1 MIMKEISLNILD
13 IAQNSIAADADTVM
27 IEVSEDT
34 LGDKMTVIITDNG
47 KGMSEEMLS
56 AVTDPF
62 TTGRTTRR
70 VGLGIPLLKHA
81 AELTGGSFDIK
92 SKLGEGTTVTAV
104 FGLSHI
110 DRQPLG
116 DIASTM
122 HQLAVMNENTDF
134 IYVHSIDEKVFRFD
148 TKEIK
153 KILGGVSL
161 NAPEVSLWLLEYLKE
176 NEEAIADTVERKGN

>member
-1 MIMKEISLNILD
+1 MKEISLNILD
-13 IAQNSIAADADTVM
+13 IAQNSIAANADTVR
-27 IEVSEDT
+27 IEISEDVKA
-34 LGDKMTVIITDNG
+34 DKMTVTITDNG

-92 SKLGEGTTVTAV
+92 SKIGEGTTVTAV

-134 IYVHSIDEKVFRFD
+134 LYAHSIDGRMFEFD
-148 TKEIK
+148 TREIK
-153 KILGGVSL
+153 KILGGVPL
-161 NAPEVSLWLLEYLKE
+161 NTPEVSIWLLEYLNE
-176 NEEAIADTVERKGN
+176 NEKAIL

>member
-1 MIMKEISLNILD
+1 MKEISLNILD
-13 IAQNSIAADADTVM
+13 IAQNSIVAEADIVKIEIIEDATAD
-27 IEVSEDT
+27 E
-34 LGDKMTVIITDNG
+34 MTVTITDNG
-47 KGMSEEMLS
+47 KGMPEEMLA

-81 AELTGGSFDIK
+81 AELTGGRFDIK

-116 DIASTM
+116 DIASTI
-122 HQLAVMNENTDF
+122 HQLAIMNEKTDF
-134 IYVHSIDEKVFRFD
+134 LYVHSIDGKVFEFD
-148 TKEIK
+148 TREIK
-153 KILGGVSL
+153 KILGGVPL
-161 NAPEVSLWLLEYLKE
+161 NTPEVSIWLLEYLGE
-176 NEEAIADTVERKGN
+176 NEKAIL